1 MIVDLFLVYQ
11 FIKRLATP
19 FNEWKAYELG
29 IIDERGN
36 QLKKIKELR
45 TREEKQ
51 AFGRFDLLISKLK
64 KLIEKVPGGKSRI
77 GTYAAALFLIKEHDE
92 LNGCNETL
100 LTEGYL
106 EEKLN
111 EYMISVERLDYKKDI
126 NALFETVFSED
137 APANSAGSGNIAG
150 IGVGPDGEPGVT
162 KQEQE
167 KIRKR
172 NKTAVL
178 TRIQKEK
185 RDARHR
191 NT

>member
-29 IIDERGN
+29 IIDESGN
-36 QLKKIKELR
+36 QLKKIKELT

-92 LNGCNETL
+92 LNSYSETL

-111 EYMISVERLDYKKDI
+111 EYMISVERLNHKKDI
-126 NALFETVFSED
+126 NALFESVFSED

-150 IGVGPDGEPGVT
+150 IGVGPDGEPGVS
-162 KQEQE
+162 KKRQE
-167 KIRKR
+167 KRRKR

-178 TRIQKEK
+178 TRI
-185 RDARHR
+185 
-191 NT
+191 

>member
-29 IIDERGN
+29 IIDENGN

-77 GTYAAALFLIKEHDE
+77 GTYAAALFLIKEQNE
-92 LNGCNETL
+92 LNSCSETL

-111 EYMISVERLDYKKDI
+111 EYMISVQKLSGKQDI
-126 NALFETVFSED
+126 NALFEATFSED
-137 APANSAGSGNIAG
+137 APANSASSGNIAG
-150 IGVGPDGEPGVT
+150 IGVGPDGEPGVS
-162 KQEQE
+162 KDEQE

-178 TRIQKEK
+178 TRINKENG
-185 RDARHR
+185 DARQR
-191 NT
+191 SI